1 MGRYTGPSCRL
12 CRQVGEKLFLKGERC
27 YTPKCAIEKR
37 RRPPGDRRQ
46 TRRRPSDY
54 SLRLREK
61 QKVRYT
67 FGIMES
73 QLARYMGKAQLQ
85 KGETGQNLLQL
96 LERRLDNVVFRLNFA
111 DSRKQ
116 GRQLVNHGHIHV
128 NGRRLDIASAI
139 LRPGDQ
145 VSWRPQTKEKE
156 FVKEL
161 AVSGPK
167 RTVPAWLSL
176 DSGALTGQVVSLPEG
191 ADLDL
196 KVDTRLIVEYYSR

>member
-37 RRPPGDRRQ
+37 RKPPGDRRQ

-67 FGIMES
+67 FGIMEG
-73 QLARYMGKAQLQ
+73 QLARYYGKAQLQ
-85 KGETGQNLLQL
+85 KGETGQYLLQL

-116 GRQLVNHGHIHV
+116 GRQLVNHGHIQV
-128 NGRRLDIASAI
+128 NGRKLDIPSAI

-145 VSWRPQTKEKE
+145 VTWKAQNKEKE

-161 AVSGPK
+161 AAGGPK
-167 RTVPAWLSL
+167 RSVPAWLSL
-176 DSGALTGQVVSLPEG
+176 DTGTLTGQVVSLPEG
-191 ADLDL
+191 TDVDL
-196 KVDTRLIVEYYSR
+196 KVETRLIVEYYSR